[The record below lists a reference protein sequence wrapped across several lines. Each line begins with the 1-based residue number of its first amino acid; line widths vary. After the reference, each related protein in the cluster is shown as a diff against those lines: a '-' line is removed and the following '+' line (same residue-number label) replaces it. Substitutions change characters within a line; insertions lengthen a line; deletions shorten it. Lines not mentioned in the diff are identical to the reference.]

1 MDNEADDAVGGSRP
15 GMVKQDGGRLMKVT
29 AAAISSEHSVE
40 HQVAIPV
47 WKRQEHGGAS
57 YRRRVYFGAPA
68 QDIRL
73 VNQDHAVVEA
83 VSDEPY
89 QTVESRMAF
98 LLWRPCAVR
107 ALQDCEISRPVR
119 FLKVTEETVT
129 GDVINLK
136 VDTRFFDTDQGN
148 WKRVVCALILD
159 CAMFPIY
166 LDGVRQPLFINL
178 MARGGP
184 RVKGTISP
192 PCSEF

>member
-1 MDNEADDAVGGSRP
+1 MIFSVLVGDRSAETAFGHTLEKEAKFWKMVGRMDNEADDAVGGSRP

-29 AAAISSEHSVE
+29 AAAISSEHSVK

-57 YRRRVYFGAPA
+57 YRRRAYFGAPA
-68 QDIRL
+68 QDIRS

-107 ALQDCEISRPVR
+107 ALQDCKISRPVR

-129 GDVINLK
+129 GDLINLES
-136 VDTRFFDTDQGN
+136 
-148 WKRVVCALILD
+148 
-159 CAMFPIY
+159 
-166 LDGVRQPLFINL
+166 
-178 MARGGP
+178 GP
-184 RVKGTISP
+184 KFLRHRPG
-192 PCSEF
+192 